1 MHMLKKALLLLPISL
16 SALQVQPWF
25 HEIYEFTFTPSY
37 TYSRYRDVQN
47 GHPQLKSA
55 SNDHLIAFDL
65 GISPMQKWDVDADLE
80 FADTPRQSLGFRSSA
95 LQLRYQWLD
104 DIAGDPVSVTT
115 GISGRGVGGHS
126 LKDVSCPY
134 HSYANFELNSAVG
147 KEWDTGPFWFLR
159 TFGFAAVGMA
169 NHGFPWMRALIDL
182 EGNLHHTHR
191 LGLFA
196 EGYFGFGDKT
206 RVHVDHFRGYSSLRH
221 QSIDVGLKYTYAF
234 QIWGRLSLAYTRR
247 VFARSFPEN
256 VNFFTICYQLPFSL
270 F

>member
-134 HSYANFELNSAVG
+134 HSYANFELNSAV
-147 KEWDTGPFWFLR
+147 
-159 TFGFAAVGMA
+159 
-169 NHGFPWMRALIDL
+169 
-182 EGNLHHTHR
+182 
-191 LGLFA
+191 
-196 EGYFGFGDKT
+196 
-206 RVHVDHFRGYSSLRH
+206 
-221 QSIDVGLKYTYAF
+221 
-234 QIWGRLSLAYTRR
+234 
-247 VFARSFPEN
+247 
-256 VNFFTICYQLPFSL
+256 
-270 F
+270 